1 MRARDSPGICEAE
14 VCSRPMKANR
24 AANSLIPFEAKEGFS
39 APCKAR
45 GFYFALAFSL
55 AQRLCCASA
64 IFLRASA
71 LKTRFF
77 LVLALAGAFFAL
89 GPGWVAAVPSVASR
103 ARACFSLAISASIS
117 TRMLS
122 IAIGQG

>member
-1 MRARDSPGICEAE
+1 M
-14 VCSRPMKANR
+14 
-24 AANSLIPFEAKEGFS
+24 PFKVQA
-39 APCKAR
+39 
-45 GFYFALAFSL
+45 FYFALAFSL
-55 AQRLCCASA
+55 AQRLCWASA

-77 LVLALAGAFFAL
+77 LVLALAGAFFAMRPAL
-89 GPGWVAAVPSVASR
+89 VAAVPSVASR

-117 TRMLS
+117 TRMFS

>member
-1 MRARDSPGICEAE
+1 MLF
-14 VCSRPMKANR
+14 KAQ
-24 AANSLIPFEAKEGFS
+24 AL
-39 APCKAR
+39 
-45 GFYFALAFSL
+45 YFALAFSL

-77 LVLALAGAFFAL
+77 LVLALAGAFFAVRPAL
-89 GPGWVAAVPSVASR
+89 VAAVPSVASR

-117 TRMLS
+117 TRMFS
-122 IAIGQG
+122 IAIDQG